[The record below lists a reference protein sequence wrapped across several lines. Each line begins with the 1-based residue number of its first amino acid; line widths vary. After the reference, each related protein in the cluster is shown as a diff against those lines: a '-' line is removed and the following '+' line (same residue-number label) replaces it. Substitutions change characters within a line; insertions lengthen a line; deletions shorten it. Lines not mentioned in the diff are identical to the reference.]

1 MMDEVNYESEGSS
14 TMGISSGR
22 RILLALGS
30 LLVTWLGYVAVLG
43 ILAIT
48 DIAHL
53 EILHLSEWI
62 AIYALFTFFLF
73 ALPIVSL
80 LKPQWQ
86 IRYWY
91 LLVGASF
98 LWTSGL
104 LSFFFNE
111 NPLSIL
117 QWHFPLAWLLVWIA
131 YFSICSSSLY
141 LLLLRLLL
149 KRSARDSAP
158 SKYNPA

>member
-1 MMDEVNYESEGSS
+1 MDVSP
-14 TMGISSGR
+14 GR

-30 LLVTWLGYVAVLG
+30 LLLTWLAYVAMLG
-43 ILAIT
+43 FLAII
-48 DIAHL
+48 DVAHL

-62 AIYALFTFFLF
+62 AIFALITFFVF
-73 ALPIVSL
+73 ALPVVSL
-80 LKPQWQ
+80 LKAQGQ

-98 LWTSGL
+98 LWALGL
-104 LSFFFNE
+104 LSFFFHE

-117 QWHFPLAWLLVWIA
+117 QWHFPIAWLLVWIA

-149 KRSARDSAP
+149 KRSARDSTP
-158 SKYNPA
+158 PKYNPA